1 MELAKFD
8 ELEEKIRGI
17 VEECSFL
24 KKRNQ
29 ELERLF
35 KDKDGELEEANRNII
50 DLNKEWDAVRAK
62 VDSLLD
68 MLKDISVT

>member
-8 ELEEKIRGI
+8 ELEEKIKGI

-29 ELERLF
+29 ELEGLF
-35 KDKDGELEEANRNII
+35 KDKDVEIEEANRKIRE
-50 DLNKEWDAVRAK
+50 LNEEWDAVRAK
-62 VDSLLD
+62 VDSLLG

>member
-1 MELAKFD
+1 MELVRFD

-29 ELERLF
+29 ELEELF
-35 KDKDGELEEANRNII
+35 KDKDRELEEANRKIRNS
-50 DLNKEWDAVRAK
+50 NEEGNAVRAK